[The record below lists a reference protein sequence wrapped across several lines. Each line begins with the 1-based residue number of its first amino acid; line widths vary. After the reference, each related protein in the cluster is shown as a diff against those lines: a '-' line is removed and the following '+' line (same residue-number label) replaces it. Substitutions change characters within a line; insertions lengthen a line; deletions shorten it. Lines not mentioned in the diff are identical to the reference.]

1 MLKKLLGLVLLVAA
15 GSAYGELKIAVI
27 DTQRAML
34 ESEEAKALM
43 QAAQTELQGEQ
54 SALQSL
60 GQEIQKLREQFQ
72 KDAEVMSDTD
82 RRSRQKQIEDK
93 QIEAE
98 FLANKLQKAVQD
110 KQQEL
115 GQQIIPKLEAVL
127 KELTDQEKYD
137 VILERR
143 AILYSDA
150 KHDITQ
156 RVTELLNAKKR
167 QLITVRGDGI
177 RVHPGASGPA
187 SRSASG
193 RPA

>member
-1 MLKKLLGLVLLVAA
+1 VLKKLLGLVLLVAA
-15 GSAYGELKIAVI
+15 GSAFGELKIAVI

-34 ESEEAKALM
+34 ESDEAKQLM

-54 SALQSL
+54 SSLQAL

-82 RRSRQKQIEDK
+82 RRSRQKEIEDK

-98 FLANKLQKAVQD
+98 FLANKLQKDVQD

-115 GQQIIPKLEAVL
+115 GQQIVPKLEAVL

-143 AILYSDA
+143 AILYADP
-150 KHDITQ
+150 KHDITKQ
-156 RVTELLNAKKR
+156 VTDLLNAKK
-167 QLITVRGDGI
+167 G
-177 RVHPGASGPA
+177 S
-187 SRSASG
+187 
-193 RPA
+193 

>member
-60 GQEIQKLREQFQ
+60 GQEIQTLREQFQ

-156 RVTELLNAKKR
+156 RVTELLNAKK
-167 QLITVRGDGI
+167 G
-177 RVHPGASGPA
+177 S
-187 SRSASG
+187 
-193 RPA
+193 

>member
-1 MLKKLLGLVLLVAA
+1 VLKKLLGLVLLVAA

-82 RRSRQKQIEDK
+82 RRSRQKQIE
-93 QIEAE
+93 AE

-156 RVTELLNAKKR
+156 RVTELLNAKK
-167 QLITVRGDGI
+167 G
-177 RVHPGASGPA
+177 S
-187 SRSASG
+187 
-193 RPA
+193 